1 MIFTTSTPVIE
12 MVNELAVLLAF
23 TILLNC
29 IQPVLSGKILKK
41 HSVLE
46 IANASIMLLFGAMWF
61 VSGAAVGSGWQ
72 AIVAFVNIG
81 SYYIVGV
88 PLGVLLGWLLG
99 FGIRVPVFHCYQ
111 HFRILG
117 SMYSSMVNRTTVVFL
132 NLPWRKM

>member
-1 MIFTTSTPVIE
+1 
-12 MVNELAVLLAF
+12 
-23 TILLNC
+23 
-29 IQPVLSGKILKK
+29 
-41 HSVLE
+41 
-46 IANASIMLLFGAMWF
+46 MWF
-61 VSGAAVGSGWQ
+61 FSGVAVGSGWQ

-99 FGIRVPVFHCYQ
+99 FGIRVRVFHCYQ

-117 SMYSSMVNRTTVVFL
+117 SMYSSMVKRTTVVFL